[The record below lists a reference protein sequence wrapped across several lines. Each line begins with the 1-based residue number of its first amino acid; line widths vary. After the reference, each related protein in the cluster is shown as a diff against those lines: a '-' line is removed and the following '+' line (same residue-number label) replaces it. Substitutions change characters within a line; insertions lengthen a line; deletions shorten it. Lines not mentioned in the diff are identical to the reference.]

1 MKTIIEVLIALIN
14 IMYMHQLMPFD
25 YGKELI
31 HDLEKELKKL
41 PKEANNETDKSNS

>member
-14 IMYMHQLMPFD
+14 ILYMHQIIGFD

-31 HDLEKELKKL
+31 DDLTKEHKKIC
-41 PKEANNETDKSNS
+41 KEEQS